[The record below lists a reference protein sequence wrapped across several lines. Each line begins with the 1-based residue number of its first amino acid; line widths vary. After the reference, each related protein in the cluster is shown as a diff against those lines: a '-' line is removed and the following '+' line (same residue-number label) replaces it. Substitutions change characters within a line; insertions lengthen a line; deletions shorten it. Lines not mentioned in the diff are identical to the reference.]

1 MRAPGH
7 SRWRARGT
15 GVKLYDMTSSPLPTS
30 TPTTPPRMTRSTT
43 DKKIGGVAGGL
54 AAHLGVDPQL
64 VRVGFVVSIFL
75 GGTGLFAYLAMLA
88 LVPAD
93 DAVPAEARPLASPA

>member
-1 MRAPGH
+1 
-7 SRWRARGT
+7 
-15 GVKLYDMTSSPLPTS
+15 VKLYDMTSSPLPTS
-30 TPTTPPRMTRSTT
+30 TSTVARVTRSTT
-43 DKKIGGVAGGL
+43 DRKIAGVAGGL

-88 LVPAD
+88 LVPSD
-93 DAVPAEARPLASPA
+93 DAAPADPLPASPA

>member
-30 TPTTPPRMTRSTT
+30 TPPRMTRSTT